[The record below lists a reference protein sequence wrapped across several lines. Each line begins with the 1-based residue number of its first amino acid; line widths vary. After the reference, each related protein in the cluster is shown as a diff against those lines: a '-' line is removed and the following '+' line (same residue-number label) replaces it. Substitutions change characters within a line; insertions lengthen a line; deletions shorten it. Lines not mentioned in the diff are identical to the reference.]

1 MTEDQAITMEE
12 VIKQDGRYPMD
23 AYALLH
29 EGLARAVREAYG
41 DSPDQQGPSHV
52 TGQQLC
58 QALREVALERWG
70 ALARTVLRRWNI
82 RGTIDFGNM
91 VYLMIEHDFMRK
103 TDEDS
108 IEDFRDVYD
117 FDKAL
122 AVEDAFDIRE

>member
-29 EGLARAVREAYG
+29 EGLARAVREVYG
-41 DSPDQQGPSHV
+41 DSPDQEGPSHV
-52 TGQQLC
+52 SGQQLC
-58 QALREVALERWG
+58 EALRAVALERWG

-82 RGTIDFGNM
+82 HGTIDFGQM

-117 FDKAL
+117 FDEAL
-122 AVEDAFDIRE
+122 TVDDAFDIRE